1 MYFAYWVGIISS
13 SNRISSCF
21 LSLLLKAKKR
31 IMVVIN
37 KSKSTVEFVLQHI
50 HCKMLHL
57 CTVFILTLLILSS
70 AKLWC
75 LPIQSKKHHEN
86 SLKKPKN
93 ANEHHSRTY
102 FVLVLRQTKVVKVRF
117 NLQKLFCWRHS
128 CSESTPWCAEVQ
140 SIILKSERRCQGTHF
155 GEQKCQVNRNYCNVF
170 FNYCFKR
177 DESFFPT
184 WNEIRTGVCWSAGWV
199 MRNNFLPLIM
209 RKLKH
214 FIRSIFLIFVL
225 LRITWSSFHR
235 KWLIAFD
242 SVYSDY
248 INLKKKAV
256 TVWIWEKSKKVLEN
270 HWHKCFWIFIKKSR
284 KNSFPNM

>member
-1 MYFAYWVGIISS
+1 MRVQSMYFAYWVGIISS

-86 SLKKPKN
+86 SLKMPKN

-128 CSESTPWCAEVQ
+128 CSESTNLMRWS
-140 SIILKSERRCQGTHF
+140 SIHYF
-155 GEQKCQVNRNYCNVF
+155 
-170 FNYCFKR
+170 
-177 DESFFPT
+177 
-184 WNEIRTGVCWSAGWV
+184 EIRTSTS
-199 MRNNFLPLIM
+199 RNPLRRTKM
-209 RKLKH
+209 PGQPW
-214 FIRSIFLIFVL
+214 L
-225 LRITWSSFHR
+225 L
-235 KWLIAFD
+235 
-242 SVYSDY
+242 
-248 INLKKKAV
+248 
-256 TVWIWEKSKKVLEN
+256 
-270 HWHKCFWIFIKKSR
+270 
-284 KNSFPNM
+284 